1 MNALAEA
8 GGLQYL
14 LPQPVPRMTYYQR
27 KYGYVASKYPNA
39 AYLSDAGIAL
49 PVGPHLATSEI
60 EIIATTLTSIM
71 KSY

>member
-1 MNALAEA
+1 
-8 GGLQYL
+8 
-14 LPQPVPRMTYYQR
+14 MTYYQR

-60 EIIATTLTSIM
+60 EIIANTLTSIM